1 MKKLTI
7 AMIVAFAVVA
17 GGAIIFTPPY
27 DEPAKADTGARIDV
41 SQMMMN
47 AKGLPV
53 AHYEDDSVVFN

>member
-7 AMIVAFAVVA
+7 AMIVAFAVA

-27 DEPAKADTGARIDV
+27 DQPAKADTGARIDV

-53 AHYEDDSVVFN
+53 AHYDDYSVVFN